1 MTKSTRWGGA
11 FRAIFSGHAEVLD
24 PEQNATFR
32 DNYLAVPFDLSR
44 VLFIATANMLDGVP
58 GPLQDR
64 MEIISLPGYTEDE
77 KFEIAR
83 RYLFPRQLEAN
94 GLKPEQAEI
103 TPEALRILINSA
115 RRRRLFPHSAVRSPP
130 TVRRQTGSCRS
141 TIKTR
146 KAARHRTSRCRCAPC
161 FKAESLHT
169 QRQRALM
176 T

>member
-1 MTKSTRWGGA
+1 MRAKVSDWRGLCLRTSAKWADFVAQSLHWKLPFPTQVRDWFDDWVVGSQFDIYCLHHPVLPKPQIPAPPLNRPFLWGFSLVSFRSFRLWRHFAVSQPGFSLASLHPKIPFPASGFSTA
-11 FRAIFSGHAEVLD
+11 
-24 PEQNATFR
+24 
-32 DNYLAVPFDLSR
+32 
-44 VLFIATANMLDGVP
+44 
-58 GPLQDR
+58 
-64 MEIISLPGYTEDE
+64 
-77 KFEIAR
+77 
-83 RYLFPRQLEAN
+83 
-94 GLKPEQAEI
+94 
-103 TPEALRILINSA
+103 
-115 RRRRLFPHSAVRSPP
+115 RSPP

>member
-1 MTKSTRWGGA
+1 MK
-11 FRAIFSGHAEVLD
+11 
-24 PEQNATFR
+24 
-32 DNYLAVPFDLSR
+32 
-44 VLFIATANMLDGVP
+44 LF
-58 GPLQDR
+58 
-64 MEIISLPGYTEDE
+64 
-77 KFEIAR
+77 
-83 RYLFPRQLEAN
+83 
-94 GLKPEQAEI
+94 
-103 TPEALRILINSA
+103 SA

-146 KAARHRTSRCRCAPC
+146 KAHAIVQVGAGCAPC